1 MDFEDVQGHPCDKI
15 GDDDANDD
23 DEVDGDDDDL
33 TYELIECGGPALKR
47 A

>member
-1 MDFEDVQGHPCDKI
+1 MDFEDVQGQPCDKI
-15 GDDDANDD
+15 GDDDAYDD

>member
-1 MDFEDVQGHPCDKI
+1 MWHVDFEDVQGHPGGKI

-23 DEVDGDDDDL
+23 DEVDDDL